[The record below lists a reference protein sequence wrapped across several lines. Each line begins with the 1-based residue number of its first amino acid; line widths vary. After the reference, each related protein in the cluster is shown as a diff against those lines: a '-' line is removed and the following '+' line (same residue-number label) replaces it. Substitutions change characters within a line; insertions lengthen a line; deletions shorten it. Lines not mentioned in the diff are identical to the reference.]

1 MSSRTAP
8 RARYDT
14 PMTNQQRL
22 RAFLQSETTG
32 GALLIGAALI
42 GLLLANGPLSSAF
55 QSIATTKIGIDALD
69 LNMTIEKWTAD
80 ALLAIFF
87 FVIGCELKH
96 ELVVGT
102 LSKPRQAVLPVAAAL
117 GGMAVPALLYVAI
130 SRSGAADAVNGWG
143 IPMATDIAFALA
155 VLAVLGRG
163 LPSGVRTFL
172 LTLAIV
178 DDLGAILVIAL
189 FYSAG
194 LSLEWIAVSALL
206 LALFALAQRQR
217 ITSPLIY
224 APLALAVWYAVHAAG
239 IHATIAGVAL
249 GLLMRVKKDPGE
261 SDAPVDRAT
270 ARFHPISAVVAV
282 PLFALFAAAVD
293 LRSIDLG
300 AVISSPILLG
310 IFVGLVVGKP
320 VGIILAAR
328 LATALGARLSP
339 GVQWIDIALIGAL
352 AGIGFTVSL
361 LISELAFT
369 NEASLSAAKLG
380 VLIASIAAVVVSGAL
395 LAVRRGQRTS
405 RYMNTVFDV

>member
-1 MSSRTAP
+1 
-8 RARYDT
+8 
-14 PMTNQQRL
+14 MTNQQRL

-32 GALLIGAALI
+32 GALLIVAALI

-55 QSIATTKIGIDALD
+55 HALATTHIGSDALH
-69 LNMTIEKWTAD
+69 LNLTLQEWTAD

-117 GGMAVPALLYVAI
+117 GGMVVPALIYVAI
-130 SRSGAADAVNGWG
+130 SRGGAPDAVNGWG

-224 APLALAVWYAVHAAG
+224 VPLALAVWYAVHAAG
-239 IHATIAGVAL
+239 VHATIAGVAL

-310 IFVGLVVGKP
+310 VFVGLVVGKP

-328 LATALGARLSP
+328 LATVLGAKLSP
-339 GVQWIDIALIGAL
+339 GVQWMDIALIGAL

-369 NEASLSAAKLG
+369 SEAALSAAKLG
-380 VLIASIAAVVVSGAL
+380 VLLASLAAVAVSATL
-395 LAVRRGQRTS
+395 LALRRRERTN
-405 RYMNTVFDV
+405 R

>member
-1 MSSRTAP
+1 
-8 RARYDT
+8 
-14 PMTNQQRL
+14 MTNQQRL

-32 GALLIGAALI
+32 GALLIVAAII

-55 QSIATTKIGIDALD
+55 HALATTHIGSDALH
-69 LNMTIEKWTAD
+69 LNLTIQEWTAD

-217 ITSPLIY
+217 ITSPIIY
-224 APLALAVWYAVHAAG
+224 VPLALAIWYAVHAAG
-239 IHATIAGVAL
+239 VHATIAGVAL

-310 IFVGLVVGKP
+310 VFVGLVVGKP

-339 GVQWIDIALIGAL
+339 GVQWIDVALIGAL

-369 NEASLSAAKLG
+369 SEAALSAAKLG
-380 VLIASIAAVVVSGAL
+380 VLLASLAAVAVSATL
-395 LAVRRGQRTS
+395 LALRRRERTN
-405 RYMNTVFDV
+405 R

>member
-1 MSSRTAP
+1 
-8 RARYDT
+8 
-14 PMTNQQRL
+14 MTNQQRL

-69 LNMTIEKWTAD
+69 LNMTIQKWTAD

-163 LPSGVRTFL
+163 LPSGVRAFL

-194 LSLEWIAVSALL
+194 LSLEWIAVSALF

-224 APLALAVWYAVHAAG
+224 VPLALAVWYAVHAAG
-239 IHATIAGVAL
+239 VHATIAGVAL
-249 GLLMRVKKDPGE
+249 GLLMRVKKVPGE

-310 IFVGLVVGKP
+310 VLVGLVVGKP

-369 NEASLSAAKLG
+369 SETSLSAAKLG

-405 RYMNTVFDV
+405 R

>member
-1 MSSRTAP
+1 
-8 RARYDT
+8 
-14 PMTNQQRL
+14 MTNQQRL
-22 RAFLQSETTG
+22 RTFLQSETTG
-32 GALLIGAALI
+32 GAMLIVAALI
-42 GLLLANGPLSSAF
+42 GLILANGPLSSAF
-55 QSIATTKIGIDALD
+55 HALATTHIGSDALH
-69 LNMTIEKWTAD
+69 LNLTIQEWTAD

-130 SRSGAADAVNGWG
+130 SRSGAADAINGWG

-206 LALFALAQRQR
+206 LAMFALAQRQR

-224 APLALAVWYAVHAAG
+224 VPLALAVWYAIHAAG
-239 IHATIAGVAL
+239 VHATIAGVAL

-270 ARFHPISAVVAV
+270 ARFHPISAAIAV

-293 LRSIDLG
+293 LRSIDLSS
-300 AVISSPILLG
+300 VISSPILLG
-310 IFVGLVVGKP
+310 VFVGLVVGKP

-328 LATALGARLSP
+328 LATALGAKLSP
-339 GVQWIDIALIGAL
+339 GVQWMDIALIGAL

-369 NEASLSAAKLG
+369 SHAALSAAKLG
-380 VLIASIAAVVVSGAL
+380 VLLASLAAVAVSATL
-395 LAVRRGQRTS
+395 LALRRRVRTNR
-405 RYMNTVFDV
+405 

>member
-1 MSSRTAP
+1 
-8 RARYDT
+8 
-14 PMTNQQRL
+14 MTNQQRL

-32 GALLIGAALI
+32 GALLIGAAII
-42 GLLLANGPLSSAF
+42 GLLLANGPLSEAF
-55 QSIATTKIGIDALD
+55 HALATTKIGIDALH
-69 LNMTIEKWTAD
+69 LNLTIQEWTAD

-102 LSKPRQAVLPVAAAL
+102 LSKPRQAALPVAAAL
-117 GGMAVPALLYVAI
+117 GGMVVPALLYLAI
-130 SRSGAADAVNGWG
+130 NRSGSADAVSGWG

-194 LSLEWIAVSALL
+194 LSIEWIAVAALL
-206 LALFALAQRQR
+206 LAMFALAQRQR

-224 APLALAVWYAVHAAG
+224 VPLALAVWYAVHEAG

-261 SDAPVDRAT
+261 NDAPVDRAT
-270 ARFHPISAVVAV
+270 ARFHPISAGIAV

-293 LRSIDLG
+293 LRSIDLNV
-300 AVISSPILLG
+300 VINSPILLG
-310 IFVGLVVGKP
+310 VLVGLVVGKP
-320 VGIILAAR
+320 VGILLAAR
-328 LATALGARLSP
+328 LATVLGARLAA

-369 NEASLSAAKLG
+369 TEESLSAAKLG
-380 VLIASIAAVVVSGAL
+380 VLLASIGAVAVSGVL
-395 LAVRRGQRTS
+395 LAVRRGR
-405 RYMNTVFDV
+405 RANR

>member
-1 MSSRTAP
+1 M
-8 RARYDT
+8 T
-14 PMTNQQRL
+14 PQQRL

-32 GALLIGAALI
+32 GALLIGAAII
-42 GLLLANGPLSSAF
+42 GLLLANGPLSDAF
-55 QSIATTKIGIDALD
+55 NALATTKIGIDALH
-69 LNMTIEKWTAD
+69 LNLTIQQWTAD

-102 LSKPRQAVLPVAAAL
+102 LSKPRQAALPVAAAL
-117 GGMAVPALLYVAI
+117 GGMVVPALLYFAI
-130 SRSGAADAVNGWG
+130 NRSGSADAVSGWG

-194 LSLEWIAVSALL
+194 LSLEWIAVAVLL
-206 LALFALAQRQR
+206 LSLFALAQRLR
-217 ITSPLIY
+217 INSPLIY
-224 APLALAVWYAVHAAG
+224 VPLALAVWYAVHEAG

-249 GLLMRVKKDPGE
+249 GLLMRVKKDSGE
-261 SDAPVDRAT
+261 TDAPVDRAT
-270 ARFHPISAVVAV
+270 DRFHPISAGIAV

-300 AVISSPILLG
+300 VVINSPILLG
-310 IFVGLVVGKP
+310 VLVGLVVGKP
-320 VGIILAAR
+320 VGILLAAR
-328 LATALGARLSP
+328 LATALGARLAA
-339 GVQWIDIALIGAL
+339 GVQWIDIAVIGAI

-361 LISELAFT
+361 LISELAF
-369 NEASLSAAKLG
+369 ASEESLGAAKLG
-380 VLIASIAAVVVSGAL
+380 VLLASIGAVAVSGVL
-395 LAVRRGQRTS
+395 LAVRRGQRAN
-405 RYMNTVFDV
+405 R

>member
-1 MSSRTAP
+1 M
-8 RARYDT
+8 T
-14 PMTNQQRL
+14 PQQRL

-32 GALLIGAALI
+32 GALLIGAAII
-42 GLLLANGPLSSAF
+42 GLLLANGPLSDPFRAL
-55 QSIATTKIGIDALD
+55 ATTKIGIDALG
-69 LNMTIEKWTAD
+69 LNLTVQKWTAD

-102 LSKPRQAVLPVAAAL
+102 LSKPRQAALPVAAAL
-117 GGMAVPALLYVAI
+117 GGMVVPALLYLAINRSGSADAI
-130 SRSGAADAVNGWG
+130 SGWG

-224 APLALAVWYAVHAAG
+224 VPLALAVWYAVHAAG
-239 IHATIAGVAL
+239 VHATIAGVAL

-270 ARFHPISAVVAV
+270 TRFHPISAVIAV

-300 AVISSPILLG
+300 SVISSPILLG
-310 IFVGLVVGKP
+310 VFVGLVVGKP

-339 GVQWIDIALIGAL
+339 DVQWIDIALIGAL

-369 NEASLSAAKLG
+369 SETSLSAAKLG

-405 RYMNTVFDV
+405 R

>member
-1 MSSRTAP
+1 M
-8 RARYDT
+8 
-14 PMTNQQRL
+14 
-22 RAFLQSETTG
+22 QSETTG
-32 GALLIGAALI
+32 GALLIVAALI

-55 QSIATTKIGIDALD
+55 HALATTHIGSDALH
-69 LNMTIEKWTAD
+69 LNLTIQEWTAD

-130 SRSGAADAVNGWG
+130 SRGGAADAVNGWG

-224 APLALAVWYAVHAAG
+224 VPLALAVWYAVHAAG
-239 IHATIAGVAL
+239 VHATIAGVAL

-270 ARFHPISAVVAV
+270 ARFHPISAAIAV

-293 LRSIDLG
+293 LRSIDLSS
-300 AVISSPILLG
+300 VISSPILLG
-310 IFVGLVVGKP
+310 VFVGLVVGKP

-328 LATALGARLSP
+328 LATALGAKLSP
-339 GVQWIDIALIGAL
+339 GVQWMDIALIGAL

-369 NEASLSAAKLG
+369 SDAALSAAKLG
-380 VLIASIAAVVVSGAL
+380 VLLASLAAVAVSATL
-395 LAVRRGQRTS
+395 LALRRRVRTNR
-405 RYMNTVFDV
+405 

>member
-1 MSSRTAP
+1 
-8 RARYDT
+8 
-14 PMTNQQRL
+14 MTNQQRL

-69 LNMTIEKWTAD
+69 LNMTIQKWTAD

-130 SRSGAADAVNGWG
+130 SRGGAADAVNGWG

-163 LPSGVRTFL
+163 LPSGVRAFL

-217 ITSPLIY
+217 ITSPIINV
-224 APLALAVWYAVHAAG
+224 PLALAVWYAVHAAG
-239 IHATIAGVAL
+239 VHATIAGVAL

-310 IFVGLVVGKP
+310 VFVGLVVGKP

-369 NEASLSAAKLG
+369 SETSLSAAKLG

-405 RYMNTVFDV
+405 R

>member
-1 MSSRTAP
+1 
-8 RARYDT
+8 
-14 PMTNQQRL
+14 MTNQQRL

-32 GALLIGAALI
+32 GALLIVAALV

-55 QSIATTKIGIDALD
+55 HALATTHIGSDALH
-69 LNMTIEKWTAD
+69 LNLTIQEWTAD

-130 SRSGAADAVNGWG
+130 SRGGAADAVKGWG

-224 APLALAVWYAVHAAG
+224 VPLALAVWYAVHAAG
-239 IHATIAGVAL
+239 VHATIAGVAL

-270 ARFHPISAVVAV
+270 ARFHPISAAIAV
-282 PLFALFAAAVD
+282 PIFALFAAAVD

-300 AVISSPILLG
+300 SVISSPILLG
-310 IFVGLVVGKP
+310 VVVGLVVGKP

-328 LATALGARLSP
+328 LATVLGAKLSP
-339 GVQWIDIALIGAL
+339 GVQWMDIALIGAL

-369 NEASLSAAKLG
+369 SDAALSAAKLG
-380 VLIASIAAVVVSGAL
+380 VLLASLAAVAVSATL
-395 LAVRRGQRTS
+395 LALRRRERTN
-405 RYMNTVFDV
+405 R

>member
-1 MSSRTAP
+1 
-8 RARYDT
+8 
-14 PMTNQQRL
+14 MTNQQRL
-22 RAFLQSETTG
+22 RALLQSETTG
-32 GALLIGAALI
+32 GALLIVAALI

-55 QSIATTKIGIDALD
+55 HALASTHIGSDALH
-69 LNMTIEKWTAD
+69 LNLTIQEWTAD

-130 SRSGAADAVNGWG
+130 SRGGAADAVNGWG

-206 LALFALAQRQR
+206 LALFTLAQRQR
-217 ITSPLIY
+217 ITSPIIY
-224 APLALAVWYAVHAAG
+224 VPLALAVWYAVHAAG
-239 IHATIAGVAL
+239 VHATIAGVAL

-270 ARFHPISAVVAV
+270 ARFHPISAAIAV
-282 PLFALFAAAVD
+282 PIFALFAAAVD
-293 LRSIDLG
+293 LRSIDLSS
-300 AVISSPILLG
+300 VISSPILLG
-310 IFVGLVVGKP
+310 VFVGLVVGKP

-328 LATALGARLSP
+328 LATALGAKLSP
-339 GVQWIDIALIGAL
+339 GVQWMDIALIGAL

-369 NEASLSAAKLG
+369 SDVALSAAKLG
-380 VLIASIAAVVVSGAL
+380 VLLASLAAVAVSATL
-395 LAVRRGQRTS
+395 LALRRRERTN
-405 RYMNTVFDV
+405 R

>member
-1 MSSRTAP
+1 
-8 RARYDT
+8 
-14 PMTNQQRL
+14 MTNQQRL

-32 GALLIGAALI
+32 GALLIVAALI
-42 GLLLANGPLSSAF
+42 GLILANGPLSSAF
-55 QSIATTKIGIDALD
+55 HALATTHIGSDALH
-69 LNMTIEKWTAD
+69 LNLTIQEWTAD

-130 SRSGAADAVNGWG
+130 SSGGAADAVNGWG

-224 APLALAVWYAVHAAG
+224 VPLALAVWYAVHAAG
-239 IHATIAGVAL
+239 VHATIAGVAL
-249 GLLMRVKKDPGE
+249 GLLMRVKKDLDE

-270 ARFHPISAVVAV
+270 AHFHPISAAIAV

-300 AVISSPILLG
+300 SVISSPILLG
-310 IFVGLVVGKP
+310 VFVGLVVGKP

-328 LATALGARLSP
+328 LATVLGAKLSP
-339 GVQWIDIALIGAL
+339 GVQWMDIALIGAL

-369 NEASLSAAKLG
+369 SEASLSAAKLG
-380 VLIASIAAVVVSGAL
+380 VLLASFGAVAVSAAL
-395 LAVRRGQRTS
+395 LALRRRERT
-405 RYMNTVFDV
+405 NH

>member
-1 MSSRTAP
+1 
-8 RARYDT
+8 
-14 PMTNQQRL
+14 MTNAQRL

-32 GALLIGAALI
+32 GALLIVAAI
-42 GLLLANGPLSSAF
+42 VGLLLANGPLSSAF
-55 QSIATTKIGIDALD
+55 HALATTHIGIDALH
-69 LNMTIEKWTAD
+69 LNLTIQEWTAD

-102 LSKPRQAVLPVAAAL
+102 LSKPRQAVLPVAAAV
-117 GGMAVPALLYVAI
+117 GGMVVPALLYI
-130 SRSGAADAVNGWG
+130 SVSRGGAVDAVNGWG

-194 LSLEWIAVSALL
+194 LNVEWVAVSALL
-206 LALFALAQRQR
+206 LALFSLAQRQR

-224 APLALAVWYAVHAAG
+224 VPLALAVWYAVHAAG
-239 IHATIAGVAL
+239 VHATIAGVAL

-261 SDAPVDRAT
+261 TDAPVDRAT

-300 AVISSPILLG
+300 SVISSPILLG
-310 IFVGLVVGKP
+310 VFVGLVVGKP

-339 GVQWIDIALIGAL
+339 GVQWMDIALIGAL

-369 NEASLSAAKLG
+369 SEAALSAAKLG
-380 VLIASIAAVVVSGAL
+380 VLLASLAAVAVSATL
-395 LAVRRGQRTS
+395 LALRRRERTN
-405 RYMNTVFDV
+405 R

>member
-1 MSSRTAP
+1 
-8 RARYDT
+8 
-14 PMTNQQRL
+14 MTNRQRL
-22 RAFLQSETTG
+22 RAFLQSETTS
-32 GALLIGAALI
+32 GALLIVAAI
-42 GLLLANGPLSSAF
+42 TGLLLANGPLANAF
-55 QSIATTKIGIDALD
+55 HGLATTHIGSDALY
-69 LNMTIEKWTAD
+69 LNLTIQEWTAD

-117 GGMAVPALLYVAI
+117 GGMAVPALIYVAI
-130 SRSGAADAVNGWG
+130 SRGGAPDAVNGWG

-224 APLALAVWYAVHAAG
+224 VPLALAVWYAVHAAG
-239 IHATIAGVAL
+239 VHATIAGVAL

-261 SDAPVDRAT
+261 SNAPVDRST

-300 AVISSPILLG
+300 AVISSPILFG
-310 IFVGLVVGKP
+310 VFVGLVVGKP

-328 LATALGARLSP
+328 LATVLGAKLSP
-339 GVQWIDIALIGAL
+339 AVQWMDIAPIGAP
-352 AGIGFTVSL
+352 AGTGFTASL
-361 LISELAFT
+361 PISELAFT
-369 NEASLSAAKLG
+369 SEAALSAAKLG
-380 VLIASIAAVVVSGAL
+380 VLLASVGAVAMSAAL
-395 LAVRRGQRTS
+395 LALRRRERTS
-405 RYMNTVFDV
+405 L